1 MKPILILLLWWPVWL
16 LGDDISRWGSLRELF
31 PEAPQ
36 YALAKAVNR
45 NNPKAI
51 QRAIEAGADVNKP
64 GKHGLS
70 FLVLALLRD
79 NKDSFAY
86 LLERGANPNI
96 PNDAMFEAAI
106 FEAAASEDPWWL
118 ARVMEHGGDVN
129 AVHMPGGNISEGGTP
144 LFKLV
149 CVESAATRASHLKT
163 LLGAGANINHQNNRG
178 ATALIKAVD
187 WDSNYIFVYELLQA
201 GADPTLRDKYGCT
214 LVYSMTEFTQP
225 APNSVKGKW
234 REKVVALLKEK
245 GIDVPPAKRTH

>member
-51 QRAIEAGADVNKP
+51 QRAIEAGADVNRP

-96 PNDAMFEAAI
+96 PNDGMFEAAI

-118 ARVMEHGGDVN
+118 ARVMEHGGNVN

-178 ATALIKAVD
+178 ATALIKAVE
-187 WDSNYIFVYELLQA
+187 WDSNYVFAYELLQA
-201 GADPTLRDKYGCT
+201 GADPMLRDKYGWT
-214 LVYSMTEFTQP
+214 LVYPMTESTQP

>member
-16 LGDDISRWGSLRELF
+16 LGDDISSWGSLRELF

-51 QRAIEAGADVNKP
+51 QRAIDAGADVNKP
-64 GKHGLS
+64 GKQGLS

-86 LLERGANPNI
+86 LLERGANPNT
-96 PNDAMFEAAI
+96 PTDGVFEAAI
-106 FEAAASEDPWWL
+106 FEAVASEDPWWL
-118 ARVMEHGGDVN
+118 ARVMEHGGDANV
-129 AVHMPGGNISEGGTP
+129 VHMPGENIYEGGTP

-149 CVESAATRASHLKT
+149 SVKSPVTWASHLKT
-163 LLGAGANINHQNNRG
+163 LLSAGADINHQNNAG
-178 ATALIKAVD
+178 VCALEESVVYRRYDVA
-187 WDSNYIFVYELLQA
+187 YELLQN
-201 GADPTLRDKYGCT
+201 GATPLLMDKYGST
-214 LVYSMTEFTQP
+214 MIQVMTEMTQP
-225 APNSVKGKW
+225 APNSVQGKW

>member
-1 MKPILILLLWWPVWL
+1 M
-16 LGDDISRWGSLRELF
+16 LGDDISRWGSLPELF

-36 YALAKAVNR
+36 YALAKAVDR

-96 PNDAMFEAAI
+96 PTDGRFEAAI
-106 FEAAASEDPWWL
+106 FEAVASEDTWWL
-118 ARVMEHGGDVN
+118 AKVMEHGGDVH
-129 AVHMPGGNISEGGTP
+129 AVHMPGEDISEGKTP

-149 CVESAATRASHLKT
+149 CAESAATRTSHLKT
-163 LLGAGANINHQNNRG
+163 LLSAGANINHQDNMG
-178 ATALIKAVD
+178 DTALIYAANYG
-187 WDSNYIFVYELLQA
+187 SNYIVVYELLQA
-201 GADPTLRDKYGCT
+201 GADPMLRNKYGNG
-214 LVYSMTEFTQP
+214 LVYSMTELTQP
-225 APNSVKGKW
+225 APSSIQGKW
-234 REKVVALLKEK
+234 RQKVVALLKEK